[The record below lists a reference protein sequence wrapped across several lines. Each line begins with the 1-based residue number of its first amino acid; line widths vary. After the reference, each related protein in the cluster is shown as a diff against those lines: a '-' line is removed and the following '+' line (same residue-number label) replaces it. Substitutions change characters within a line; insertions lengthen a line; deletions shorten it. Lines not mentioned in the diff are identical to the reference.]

1 MCVKAEEVEGNAE
14 GSGPAAASLLQSQS
28 ELCSAW
34 KDLRERQPFSHQQY
48 FGPL

>member
-28 ELCSAW
+28 CVLLG
-34 KDLRERQPFSHQQY
+34 KI
-48 FGPL
+48 